1 MDVIT
6 LLKEMDEYANI
17 EIRLGEDQDEEPA
30 YVGDVSNIPAWLIL
44 NTEVNTDIN
53 GGGLAITSL
62 VPKGKRA
69 KEPAFLLYIRDK

>member
-17 EIRLGEDQDEEPA
+17 EIHLEDQDEEAA
-30 YVGDVSNIPAWLIL
+30 YIGDVSNIPAWLIL